1 MFQINEREHLPSEQ
15 RGHRLRCYRAG
26 MGSKGDKPRNPKH
39 SQHLPKVG
47 SAIENE
53 RLLHEEREA
62 VLGQMGM
69 RNAPSGVKIA
79 ITAVVVILIVAAILA
94 LLLIVFR

>member
-1 MFQINEREHLPSEQ
+1 MGRK
-15 RGHRLRCYRAG
+15 
-26 MGSKGDKPRNPKH
+26 GSKPRKPEH

-47 SAIENE
+47 SGTENE

-62 VLGQMGM
+62 VLDQMGL
-69 RNAPSGVKIA
+69 RNSWLGAKIGV
-79 ITAVVVILIVAAILA
+79 TALIVVFVVGAILA

>member
-1 MFQINEREHLPSEQ
+1 MGRK
-15 RGHRLRCYRAG
+15 
-26 MGSKGDKPRNPKH
+26 GSKPRTRDH

-47 SAIENE
+47 SGTENE

-62 VLGQMGM
+62 VLGQMGV
-69 RNAPSGVKIA
+69 RNASSGAKIA
-79 ITAVVVILIVAAILA
+79 FVAVAVVLFVGAILS

>member
-1 MFQINEREHLPSEQ
+1 
-15 RGHRLRCYRAG
+15 
-26 MGSKGDKPRNPKH
+26 MGSRGSKPRKPEH

-47 SAIENE
+47 TPTENE

-62 VLGQMGM
+62 VLGQMGV
-69 RNAPSGVKIA
+69 RDSWLGAKIA
-79 ITAVVVILIVAAILA
+79 VTSVVVVLIVAAILG